1 VKDTYISKEEV
12 SRSKQAKM
20 VPIPQGAAREDIAFR
35 LSALLHAIEAHP
47 ANNNNSITTVP
58 TDSTDSSPPT
68 SQQQQQQQ
76 QQQPPQ
82 PHPGLFQLWDFVKRS
97 HYIMTELDNILEGK
111 PVLHPDQVPPA
122 DMAKDNEERAR
133 MAFTDV
139 LTRTI
144 TINKIVNQP
153 GLMSIPGQEM
163 IDFGDEIKLK
173 SQAVQ
178 DAILNLPE

>member
-1 VKDTYISKEEV
+1 
-12 SRSKQAKM
+12 
-20 VPIPQGAAREDIAFR
+20 
-35 LSALLHAIEAHP
+35 
-47 ANNNNSITTVP
+47 
-58 TDSTDSSPPT
+58 
-68 SQQQQQQQ
+68 
-76 QQQPPQ
+76 
-82 PHPGLFQLWDFVKRS
+82 
-97 HYIMTELDNILEGK
+97 MTELDNILEGK